1 MDKHTLVLLQA
12 EADVKRKVTD
22 AQHKKTEQLK
32 SIKREA
38 EVALMDFRKNQETD
52 FQIKLANV
60 SKDTHS
66 IETYHLLTCCARD
79 LDQSCY

>member
-12 EADVKRKVTD
+12 EADVKRKVAD

-52 FQIKLANV
+52 F
-60 SKDTHS
+60 
-66 IETYHLLTCCARD
+66 
-79 LDQSCY
+79 

>member
-12 EADVKRKVTD
+12 EADVKRKVAD

-60 SKDTHS
+60 SRYNLERH
-66 IETYHLLTCCARD
+66 IIC
-79 LDQSCY
+79 